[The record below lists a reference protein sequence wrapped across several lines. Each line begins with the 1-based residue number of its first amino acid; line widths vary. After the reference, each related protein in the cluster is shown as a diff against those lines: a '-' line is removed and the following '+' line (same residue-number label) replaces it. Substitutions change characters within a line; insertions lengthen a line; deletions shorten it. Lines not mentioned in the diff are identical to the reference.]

1 MSSHPPPSE
10 GSDSSFW
17 ASVYTHEPS
26 NVLCGVITDI
36 NLHRFTLHQHLTTHR
51 ALTETP
57 LLHPLFQRVMTDA
70 LQTHLQLYTS
80 IHQIE
85 VHVRR
90 ALTALEALGR
100 HPPSVYLQELE
111 STVDDDSASEI
122 LLPTPDEL
130 LPGRTIHLPPITRRN
145 LGGTS
150 PTARVLQHTSVQTT
164 PTQFLHE
171 EQQTTPH
178 PEPWS
183 AAAQPTAPLL
193 TPQPKLSSI
202 LLFFPRPSP
211 LPTHLSHLPL
221 LPQQLNPLPQ
231 QT

>member
-57 LLHPLFQRVMTDA
+57 LLHPPFQRAMPDA
-70 LQTHLQLYTS
+70 LQTHLQLYTSS

-111 STVDDDSASEI
+111 STIDDDSASEI

-130 LPGRTIHLPPITRRN
+130 LPGRTIHLPPITRHN
-145 LGGTS
+145 LGGVTHCPRPATYFS
-150 PTARVLQHTSVQTT
+150 SDHS
-164 PTQFLHE
+164 H
-171 EQQTTPH
+171 
-178 PEPWS
+178 S
-183 AAAQPTAPLL
+183 I
-193 TPQPKLSSI
+193 PQPIHSDRHHHRDSA
-202 LLFFPRPSP
+202 SP
-211 LPTHLSHLPL
+211 
-221 LPQQLNPLPQ
+221 
-231 QT
+231 